1 MIHGIIPR
9 ASIKNAW
16 TGMIFSGVRQS
27 VEKVNVTGGEKMK
40 RKSFE
45 LEMTAIHLRLPTIL
59 LAKFDEYCKDNNYMR
74 VEGVRAAIRLILKE
88 DGRS

>member
-1 MIHGIIPR
+1 
-9 ASIKNAW
+9 
-16 TGMIFSGVRQS
+16 
-27 VEKVNVTGGEKMK
+27 MK

-88 DGRS
+88 DGRL

>member
-9 ASIKNAW
+9 ASGNNSW

-59 LAKFDEYCKDNNYMR
+59 LAKFAEYCKDNNYMR

-88 DGRS
+88 DGRL

>member
-1 MIHGIIPR
+1 
-9 ASIKNAW
+9 
-16 TGMIFSGVRQS
+16 MIFSAR
-27 VEKVNVTGGEKMK
+27 KVNGEKMK

-74 VEGVRAAIRLILKE
+74 VEGIRAAIRLILKE
-88 DGRS
+88 DGRV

>member
-1 MIHGIIPR
+1 MINGTIPR
-9 ASIKNAW
+9 
-16 TGMIFSGVRQS
+16 
-27 VEKVNVTGGEKMK
+27 KVNGEKMK